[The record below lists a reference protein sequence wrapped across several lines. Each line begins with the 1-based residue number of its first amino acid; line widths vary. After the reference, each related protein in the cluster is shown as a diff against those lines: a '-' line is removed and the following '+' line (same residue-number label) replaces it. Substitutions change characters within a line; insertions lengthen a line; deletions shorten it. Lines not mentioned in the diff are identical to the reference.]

1 MHLRRA
7 AEADVPLL
15 AAMNGRLLEDESH
28 GLRLTAA
35 ELEKRMR
42 GWLAG
47 EYQAVLFID
56 ESAPVGYALFRPD
69 EHGIYLR
76 QFYVE
81 RGRRR
86 QGIGRKAVTLL
97 RQEIWPAGTRVVLEV
112 LVGNQQAQAFWRA
125 MGFTDYALTMRWQPT
140 R

>member
-7 AEADVPLL
+7 TEADVPLL
-15 AAMNGRLLEDESH
+15 AAMNGRLLEDEAH
-28 GLRLTAA
+28 HLRLAAA

-56 ESAPVGYALFRPD
+56 SGEGVGYALFRPD
-69 EHGIYLR
+69 NRGIYLR

-81 RGRRR
+81 RDRRR
-86 QGIGRKAVTLL
+86 QGIGRTALELL
-97 RQEIWPAGTRVVLEV
+97 RQEIWPAGSRVTLEV
-112 LVGNQQAQAFWRA
+112 LVGNQPALAFWRA
-125 MGFTDYALTMRWQPT
+125 VGFADYALTMRWQAT
-140 R
+140 S